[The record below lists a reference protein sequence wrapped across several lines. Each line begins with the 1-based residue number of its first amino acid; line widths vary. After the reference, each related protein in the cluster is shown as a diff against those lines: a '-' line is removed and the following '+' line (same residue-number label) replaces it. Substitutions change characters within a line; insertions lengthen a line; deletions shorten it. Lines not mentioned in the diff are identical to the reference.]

1 MDRTAS
7 QKIIEASLKLFL
19 NKGFKGTTTK
29 MIAHEA
35 GINEVTIFRC
45 FGTKEAIF
53 NEIIKSRRQEMDQFV
68 ETFKKTAKYDPMIDL
83 QNIAKLYF
91 DRLTE
96 HINLVMV
103 HLNEFESNQ
112 TINEMMLEL
121 PVRLKSFLLEY
132 FDELGKRGVML
143 KSDAEFAAVAFM
155 STNIGFFLLQHKFGK
170 NLTQMVGYDFIDK
183 SIKAFTDSLIK
194 RE

>member
-1 MDRTAS
+1 MDQTAS
-7 QKIIEASLKLFL
+7 EKIIDASLKLFL

-29 MIAHEA
+29 MIAREA
-35 GINEVTIFRC
+35 GVNEVTIFRC

-53 NEIIKSRRQEMDQFV
+53 NEIIKSRRQELDQFV
-68 ETFKKTAKYDPMIDL
+68 EAFKKTVKYDPMIDL

-103 HLNEFESNQ
+103 HLNDFESNQ
-112 TINEMMLEL
+112 AINEMMLEL
-121 PVRLKSFLLEY
+121 PVRLKSFLIEY
-132 FDELGKRGVML
+132 FDEIGKRGVML
-143 KSDAEFAAVAFM
+143 KSDAEFAAIAFM
-155 STNIGFFLLQHKFGK
+155 STNIGFCLLQHKFGK
-170 NLTQMVGYDFIDK
+170 ILTQMTGYDFIDK
-183 SIKAFTDSLIK
+183 SMKAFTDSLIK